1 MPPAPTTTPR
11 FAIIIP
17 VLNEAATIAQSLMRL
32 QPLRMQDA
40 AIVIADGGSADA
52 TRDRAVPYVDCV
64 IIAPRGRAAQMNA
77 GATEMTAAIF
87 VFLHAD
93 TMLPPDALDLIDTA
107 LANSARQWGRFDVR
121 FDVRFDAPHP
131 MLMLVAVMMNLRS
144 RLTGIATGDQAMFMT
159 RAAFA
164 RAGGFPDIALMEDIV
179 MSVRLKAISAPACL
193 SAKVTTSARRWLE
206 HGILRTILLMW
217 SLRLRLFFG
226 AHPNDLAR
234 EYGYRPRDE

>member
-1 MPPAPTTTPR
+1 MPTTVIK
-11 FAIIIP
+11 A
-17 VLNEAATIAQSLMRL
+17 LNAMK
-32 QPLRMQDA
+32 
-40 AIVIADGGSADA
+40 
-52 TRDRAVPYVDCV
+52 Y
-64 IIAPRGRAAQMNA
+64 
-77 GATEMTAAIF
+77 
-87 VFLHAD
+87 
-93 TMLPPDALDLIDTA
+93 
-107 LANSARQWGRFDVR
+107 
-121 FDVRFDAPHP
+121 

-193 SAKVTTSARRWLE
+193 STKVTTSARRWLE

-217 SLRLRLFFG
+217 RLRLRLFFG

>member
-1 MPPAPTTTPR
+1 MPHAPTTTPR

-17 VLNEAATIAQSLMRL
+17 VLNEAAMIAQSLMRL
-32 QPLRMQDA
+32 QPLRAQGA
-40 AIVIADGGSADA
+40 QIIVADGGSVDA
-52 TRDRAVPYVDCV
+52 TRDLAAPLADRV
-64 IIAPRGRAAQMNA
+64 IIAPRGRGARMNA
-77 GATEMTAAIF
+77 GAADLPADIYI
-87 VFLHAD
+87 FLHAD
-93 TMLPPDALDLIDTA
+93 TVLPDNALDDIDAA
-107 LANSARQWGRFDVR
+107 LKSSARQWGR

-217 SLRLRLFFG
+217 RLRLRLFFG